1 MTEAPPAAWCP
12 VRAVVPPERGKDPR
26 GEGRHERHL
35 RTDRPRPPGRPAAR
49 VVPQRPHNVDLDD
62 PADYWYR
69 LGQRNAYAHA
79 VGLTLG
85 RAVDDVAFAVADRVT
100 TALGNGVHDLG
111 DLTLTASGRAPSDPA
126 PTSLAWVGPQ
136 AFKKGYGHLPG
147 IDRDYGMR
155 WGERHEQRITLRRTA
170 NTNEGLLYAYDP
182 TWDEYAVISTR
193 APVDAVEAAFTQA
206 VQVDVHMTVPRFAE
220 IYARQVMVRIGSMEP
235 HPSRGVEL

>member
-1 MTEAPPAAWCP
+1 MSAISEQ
-12 VRAVVPPERGKDPR
+12 
-26 GEGRHERHL
+26 
-35 RTDRPRPPGRPAAR
+35 TDRDHLVDQLLALSRNAH
-49 VVPQRPHNVDLDD
+49 QNVDLDE

-79 VGLTLG
+79 LGLTLAQG
-85 RAVDDVAFAVADRVT
+85 VDDVAFAVADRVT
-100 TALGNGVHDLG
+100 TALGDGVHDLAA
-111 DLTLTASGRAPSDPA
+111 LTLTASGRAPSDPSPA
-126 PTSLAWVGPQ
+126 SLTWVGPQ
-136 AFKKGYGHLPG
+136 AFTGAYGHLPG
-147 IDRDYGMR
+147 IDREYGMR

-193 APVDAVEAAFTQA
+193 APVDAVEAAFARA

-220 IYARQVMVRIGSMEP
+220 IYASQVLVRVGSMQR

>member
-1 MTEAPPAAWCP
+1 MSAISEQ
-12 VRAVVPPERGKDPR
+12 
-26 GEGRHERHL
+26 
-35 RTDRPRPPGRPAAR
+35 TDRDHLVEQLLALSRNAH
-49 VVPQRPHNVDLDD
+49 QNVDLDD

-69 LGQRNAYAHA
+69 LGQRNAYAHS
-79 VGLTLG
+79 VGLALG
-85 RAVDDVAFAVADRVT
+85 RGVDDVAFAVADRIT
-100 TALGNGVHDLG
+100 TALGNGVRNVG

-126 PTSLAWVGPQ
+126 SLAWVGPQ
-136 AFKKGYGHLPG
+136 AFKAAYGHLPG

-193 APVDAVEAAFTQA
+193 APADAVEAAIAQA
-206 VQVDVHMTVPRFAE
+206 VQVDVHMTVPEFAE
-220 IYARQVMVRIGSMEP
+220 IYASQVMMRIGSMER